1 MVLVYLARI
10 FSLIFH
16 PLLLATY
23 MFSLFA
29 FVFPVAFDPIKE
41 DGTWRFIFLLFC
53 VTFVLPVL
61 MISLL
66 KTLGITSSFTM
77 YTRKDRVLPFTM
89 ITVFYTAVTYVFY
102 NRAEV
107 SLNDN
112 FLKFLVII
120 NALVVVCSI
129 VTIFYKVSV
138 HSVGIWGLIGI
149 FLSLNQISETPV
161 LFYPLI
167 ITIVLAG
174 VVMSSRLKLQVHS
187 LGEVVV
193 GSLVGFATSA
203 VLMAYLFRY

>member
-1 MVLVYLARI
+1 MLLVILARI
-10 FSLIFH
+10 FSVLFH

-29 FVFPVAFDPIKE
+29 FLFPIAFDPIKE
-41 DGTWRFIFLLFC
+41 EGTWRFVFLLFC

-61 MISLL
+61 MVSLL

-77 YTRKDRVLPFTM
+77 YNRQERVIPFTM

-107 SLNDN
+107 SIHDN

-120 NALVVVCSI
+120 NALVLVCSL

-138 HSVGIWGLIGI
+138 HSIGIWGLIGI
-149 FLSLNQISETPV
+149 LLPLNQVSETSV
-161 LFYPLI
+161 LFYPLLVTI
-167 ITIVLAG
+167 IIAG
-174 VVMSSRLKLQVHS
+174 VVMSSRLKLNVHT
-187 LGEVVV
+187 LGEVMV
-193 GSLVGFATSA
+193 GGIVGFTTSA
-203 VLMAYLFRY
+203 VMMMFLFRY

>member
-29 FVFPVAFDPIKE
+29 FVFPIAFDPIKE

-66 KTLGITSSFTM
+66 KTLGVTSSFTM
-77 YTRKDRVLPFTM
+77 YTRKERVLPFTM

-112 FLKFLVII
+112 FLKFLIII

-138 HSVGIWGLIGI
+138 HSLGIWGVIGI
-149 FLSLNQISETPV
+149 LLSLNQVSETPV

-167 ITIVLAG
+167 TTILLAG
-174 VVMSSRLKLQVHS
+174 VVMSSRLKLHVHS

-193 GSLVGFATSA
+193 GSIVGFATSA
-203 VLMAYLFRY
+203 SLMAYLFRY